1 MTHTT
6 AASPAAARS
15 YRQYCAVARGLDLVG
30 ERWTLLIVRD
40 LLTGPKRYSDL
51 LAGLPGIGTN
61 LLAARLRELSRAGIT
76 VRRVLPPP
84 AASTVYEL
92 TDVGQEL
99 EPVVMALGRWG
110 RRFLGSWT
118 EGEYLSANAYLVAM
132 RVAFRPDAAAGL
144 NETFE
149 LRVGEQVFEVRID
162 DGACVTR
169 ETQPAIADVVLTLDV
184 ATLGSLLHGQLEPE
198 EARASGLVN
207 VRGDSNGLQ
216 RFVGLFAHFPRE
228 GKRTSSP
235 LGIGAPDA
243 EAQERS
249 LRPRQAL
256 SHALTRTEPSSR
268 AR

>member
-1 MTHTT
+1 MTLTT
-6 AASPAAARS
+6 EATPAVARS
-15 YRQYCAVARGLDLVG
+15 YRQYCAVARALDLVG

-61 LLAARLRELSRAGIT
+61 LLAARLRELGRTGI
-76 VRRVLPPP
+76 VGRRVLPPP

-118 EGEYLSANAYLVAM
+118 EGDYLSANAHVVAM
-132 RVAFRPDAAAGL
+132 RAAFRPDAAAGL
-144 NETFE
+144 IETFE
-149 LRVGEQVFEVRID
+149 LRVGEQVFEVRIA
-162 DGACVTR
+162 DGACTTR
-169 ETQPAIADVVLTLDV
+169 ETQPTNADVVLTLDV

-198 EARASGLVN
+198 EARANGLVN

-216 RFVGLFAHFPRE
+216 RFAELFAHFPRE
-228 GKRTSSP
+228 GNRTSNPS
-235 LGIGAPDA
+235 GIGAPDA
-243 EAQERS
+243 RAQERS
-249 LRPRQAL
+249 LRQRKRSRPR
-256 SHALTRTEPSSR
+256 
-268 AR
+268 